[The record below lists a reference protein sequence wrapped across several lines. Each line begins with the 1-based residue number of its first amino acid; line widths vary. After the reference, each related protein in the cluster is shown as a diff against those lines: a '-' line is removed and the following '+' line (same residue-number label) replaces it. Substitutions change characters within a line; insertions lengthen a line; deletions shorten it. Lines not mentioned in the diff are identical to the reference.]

1 METVSIDLPGCKSV
15 SQRAL
20 LLAALAA
27 GSSRLVGLSD
37 GEDTQF
43 LRAALAA
50 LGVQFQSQADGSL
63 RVEGAAGL
71 PTLDCAELHLGAGG
85 STLRFLL
92 PLLTRQ
98 KRQVRLVVAPGLLA
112 RPHAA
117 LLELLQGNGA
127 SIETRKDGFL
137 IHGQALPLPSPTV
150 VPVGLSSQFFS
161 GLLMTSGA
169 AAQSWQ
175 LEGVPVSL
183 GYLEMTVALLRQFR
197 GTACLTSDG
206 LQWYQSAGF
215 GLGHDLEIPADSSA
229 ALFFAVAAA
238 LLDSTISFTRET
250 SPAHPDAYA
259 FRFLEEAGFVQRGAR
274 SFTGT
279 APTAIAVKAFDL
291 ALSPDSGPAMA
302 ILAASNITGI
312 RFENAGRLR
321 YKESD
326 RIDGMARLAR
336 ACGGEMS
343 QKGDLLWIRAVGS
356 APQQTFLDPV
366 SDHRLAMA
374 AGVAALRWP
383 GICVTDPAV
392 VAKSFPDFWN
402 QLDLLR

>member
-1 METVSIDLPGCKSV
+1 MGTVSIDLPGCKSV

-20 LLAALAA
+20 LLAALAT
-27 GSSRLVGLSD
+27 GSSHLAGLSASD
-37 GEDTQF
+37 DTRF

-50 LGVQFQSQADGSL
+50 LGVHFHSQADG
-63 RVEGAAGL
+63 RVRVDGAAGL
-71 PTLDCAELHLGAGG
+71 PLSACTELHLGAGG

-92 PLLTRQ
+92 PLVARQ
-98 KRQVRLVVAPGLLA
+98 NRQVRLFAAPGLMA
-112 RPHAA
+112 RPHTA
-117 LLELLQGNGA
+117 LVELLQGHGA
-127 SIETRKDGFL
+127 HVETLPDGFL
-137 IHGQALPLPSPTV
+137 VHGQSLRLPSPTL

-161 GLLMTSGA
+161 GLMMTSGA

-175 LEGVPVSL
+175 LDGLPVSP

-197 GTACLTSDG
+197 GAACVAMEG
-206 LQWYQSAGF
+206 LLWHQSGGF
-215 GLGHDLEIPADSSA
+215 GVRQNLEIPADSSA

-238 LLDSTISFTRET
+238 LLDSTISFTRAV
-250 SPAHPDAYA
+250 SPLHPDAYA
-259 FRFLEEAGFVQRGAR
+259 LRFLEEAGFVQRGER

-279 APTAIAVKAFDL
+279 APTAIVCEAFDL

-302 ILAASNITGI
+302 VLAASHTGGI

-321 YKESD
+321 HKESD
-326 RIDGMARLAR
+326 RVEGMARLAQ
-336 ACGGEMS
+336 ACGGEMMHQGES
-343 QKGDLLWIRAVGS
+343 LWIRAVAS
-356 APQQTFLDPV
+356 KPPQTLFDPAA
-366 SDHRLAMA
+366 DHRLAMA

-383 GICVTDPAV
+383 GIHVMNPAV